1 LPDRIKDIPKVGSV
15 RKFGKLKWWQDER
28 TYIVQQ
34 VDCLIAIGGGK
45 GTSDYIQKA
54 VLANIP
60 VFVAGQID
68 CNSTGTWKQRPSSY
82 KYLEPEDT
90 DFTEDLNTSPEIFFQ
105 NVFNILNKY
114 STLEYS
120 RNIFIVH
127 GRDHYER
134 DKLVSILKK
143 LEFYPIVLEKEPN
156 AGLTIIEKLERN
168 INNVGFG
175 FILYTPD
182 DSGRIEGGIEKSRA
196 RQNVIFEHGYLFGL
210 LGRNRTCALLKGELE
225 FPSDL
230 DGVIYE
236 KYFDLEKESLKV
248 AKILKDVGYKVE
260 ASNLI

>member
-1 LPDRIKDIPKVGSV
+1 MPDRIKDIPKVGSV

-28 TYIVQQ
+28 TNIVQQ

-143 LEFYPIVLEKEPN
+143 L
-156 AGLTIIEKLERN
+156 
-168 INNVGFG
+168 
-175 FILYTPD
+175 
-182 DSGRIEGGIEKSRA
+182 
-196 RQNVIFEHGYLFGL
+196 
-210 LGRNRTCALLKGELE
+210 
-225 FPSDL
+225 
-230 DGVIYE
+230 
-236 KYFDLEKESLKV
+236 
-248 AKILKDVGYKVE
+248 
-260 ASNLI
+260 